1 MRHTLLPLL
10 LFVFAATGCIPP
22 SMNYQRSGLRS
33 AGDVGATALLE
44 QADAKMM
51 EKYKVDIVD
60 TCNAVIK
67 YLDGGKVADLTP
79 YAVEAKL
86 REIVPIKYIPLLNT
100 ALTAIDNSNA
110 TVNPSTAIGPDNVKR
125 IKAAVIGFRQGTI
138 EYDVNDRLKEVP
150 PSTAPVAG
158 AGPAAGGT
166 P

>member
-1 MRHTLLPLL
+1 MRYYLFLLAMLL
-10 LFVFAATGCIPP
+10 CTFGCQMP
-22 SMNYQRSGLRS
+22 SMNYQRSALRDV
-33 AGDVGATALLE
+33 GDIGATATLE
-44 QADAKMM
+44 QADAKMI

-60 TCNAVIK
+60 TCNAIIK
-67 YLDGGKVADLTP
+67 FLDGGKVADLTP

-100 ALTAIDNSNA
+100 ALTALDNSNA
-110 TVNPSTAIGPDNVKR
+110 TVNPSNAIGPDNVKR